1 MLGALATCGT
11 FLFERSAQELDIPM
25 GEITTYVEGD
35 FNPRGLA
42 SQDGSIDP
50 RIQAF
55 RVNIEAEGITDEQPT
70 AMNEQYKTNSDA
82 PSTQRCS
89 KRLQ

>member
-1 MLGALATCGT
+1 MTT
-11 FLFERSAQELDIPM
+11 F
-25 GEITTYVEGD
+25 VEGVFD
-35 FNPRGLA
+35 PRGVA
-42 SQDGSIDP
+42 SKEGSIDP

-55 RVNIEAEGITDEQPT
+55 RVNIEAEGITDEQAT